1 MTLAEVC
8 LCFPEVVNRSI
19 GRFHR
24 KVRVRPKL
32 APLAP
37 FHVSAEITSNA
48 FRRSVN
54 VLLAKN
60 ADG

>member
-1 MTLAEVC
+1 MNDVSRSVPL
-8 LCFPEVVNRSI
+8 FPR
-19 GRFHR
+19 GCQPFHR